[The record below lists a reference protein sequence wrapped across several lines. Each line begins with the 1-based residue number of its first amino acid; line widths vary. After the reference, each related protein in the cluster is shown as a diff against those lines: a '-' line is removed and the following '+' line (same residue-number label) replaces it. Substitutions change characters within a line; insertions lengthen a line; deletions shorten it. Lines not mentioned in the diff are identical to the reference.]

1 MNVTNINDK
10 KEFNEDG
17 TYNGAYGDMVQVPKS
32 LYTFMIQSSQQ
43 ILPSINKHVI
53 AYNMKKA
60 KENAADPKAYRFYVN
75 QAALYKKHNIN
86 NPDVDQRIR
95 QSLSDPELKHVED
108 KLRRLRNSPALKT
121 DIGMKQY
128 QNLHL
133 ERERRYNVLEENEH
147 TKYQNVINNPSNN
160 IVPQPK
166 SMKDTPY
173 HSRTIKSFLAKHLDI
188 MQHDISGNLYVLG
201 KKVSDNPKQGSQI
214 LHWITHD
221 YSDMSKIPHGTS
233 TVINALQKK
242 GFNINDIGN
251 TYLWEHLQKK
261 LQQRRQDRQRQ
272 QTPGGAAAT
281 PGRTPHG
288 GIPSSFLTPPSTAR
302 SSSSPLISTPTT
314 READKLSQDMKD
326 NVDRISKITEKYK
339 HRLPSSSGRQGSTPA
354 RPHTASK
361 DDLRRKCKR
370 TTLFDDGHRD
380 DYNLRARHRK
390 KSKDDDD
397 DDRHDSPKKHA
408 KRKSKRKQ

>member
-10 KEFNEDG
+10 REFNEDG

-43 ILPSINKHVI
+43 VLPSINKHVI

-60 KENAADPKAYRFYVN
+60 KENAADPKTYRYYVN

-95 QSLSDPELKHVED
+95 QSLSDPELKRVED
-108 KLRRLRNSPALKT
+108 KIKRMRNSPTLKT
-121 DIGMKQY
+121 DIGMKEY
-128 QNLHL
+128 QNLHI

-147 TKYQNVINNPSNN
+147 TKYQNFINNPSNN
-160 IVPQPK
+160 IVPQPE

-173 HSRTIKSFLAKHLDI
+173 HSRTIKSFLAKHPDL

-201 KKVSDNPKQGSQI
+201 KKVSDNPKQGGKI

-221 YSDMSKIPHGTS
+221 YSDLSQIPHGTS
-233 TVINALQKK
+233 AVINALRKK

-251 TYLWEHLQKK
+251 TYLREHLQKK
-261 LQQRRQDRQRQ
+261 LQQKRESRQ
-272 QTPGGAAAT
+272 QQRHEEAPRGATAT
-281 PGRTPHG
+281 PGRTPQQQRDS
-288 GIPSSFLTPPSTAR
+288 IPSSYLTPPSTVR
-302 SSSSPLISTPTT
+302 SSEQLLQSMRDGT
-314 READKLSQDMKD
+314 
-326 NVDRISKITEKYK
+326 DRVSRIVEKYK
-339 HRLPSSSGRQGSTPA
+339 KSSSGAQASTPI
-354 RPHTASK
+354 RT
-361 DDLRRKCKR
+361 DDPRRKRKR
-370 TTLFDDGHRD
+370 TTLFDDGRRD
-380 DYNLRARHRK
+380 DYNLRTRHRK

-397 DDRHDSPKKHA
+397 DRPKKHA
-408 KRKSKRKQ
+408 KRKTKRQ

>member
-10 KEFNEDG
+10 REFNEDG

-60 KENAADPKAYRFYVN
+60 KENAADPKTYRFYVN

-95 QSLSDPELKHVED
+95 QSLSDPELKRVED
-108 KLRRLRNSPALKT
+108 KLNRLRNSPTLKT
-121 DIGMKQY
+121 DIGMKEY

-147 TKYQNVINNPSNN
+147 TKYQNFINNPSNN
-160 IVPQPK
+160 IVPQPE
-166 SMKDTPY
+166 SRKDTPY
-173 HSRTIKSFLAKHLDI
+173 HSRTIKSFLAKHPDI

-201 KKVSDNPKQGSQI
+201 KKVSDDRKQGGKI

-221 YSDMSKIPHGTS
+221 YSDLSQIPHGTS
-233 TVINALQKK
+233 AVINALRKK

-251 TYLWEHLQKK
+251 TYLREHLQKK
-261 LQQRRQDRQRQ
+261 LQQRREDRQRQ

-281 PGRTPHG
+281 PGRTPPQG
-288 GIPSSFLTPPSTAR
+288 GIPSSFLTPPSTVH
-302 SSSSPLISTPTT
+302 SSSSRVSELTKRI
-314 READKLSQDMKD
+314 KD
-326 NVDRISKITEKYK
+326 RSDRISQILKDTKASSATE
-339 HRLPSSSGRQGSTPA
+339 STAPT

-361 DDLRRKCKR
+361 DDLRRKRKR
-370 TTLFDDGHRD
+370 TTLFDDGRRD
-380 DYNLRARHRK
+380 EYNLRARHRK

-397 DDRHDSPKKHA
+397 GDDRHDRPNKHA
-408 KRKSKRKQ
+408 KRKTKRK

>member
-10 KEFNEDG
+10 REFNEDG

-43 ILPSINKHVI
+43 VLPSINKHVI

-60 KENAADPKAYRFYVN
+60 KENAAVPKTYRYYVN

-95 QSLSDPELKHVED
+95 QSLSDPELKRIED
-108 KLRRLRNSPALKT
+108 KMNRLRKSSTLTT
-121 DIGMKQY
+121 DIGMKEY

-133 ERERRYNVLEENEH
+133 ERERRYNVLEQNEH
-147 TKYQNVINNPSNN
+147 TKYQNFINNLSNN
-160 IVPQPK
+160 IVPQPE

-173 HSRTIKSFLAKHLDI
+173 HSRTIKSFLAKHPDI
-188 MQHDISGNLYVLG
+188 MQHDISGNLYILG
-201 KKVSDNPKQGSQI
+201 KKVSDTPKQGGKI

-221 YSDMSKIPHGTS
+221 YSDLSQIPHGTS
-233 TVINALQKK
+233 AIINALRKK

-251 TYLWEHLQKK
+251 TYLREHLQKK
-261 LQQRRQDRQRQ
+261 LQQRRRQRQ
-272 QTPGGAAAT
+272 QEETPRGATAT
-281 PGRTPHG
+281 PGRTPQQR
-288 GIPSSFLTPPSTAR
+288 GIPSSFLTPPSSSRRDILPSLSASASR
-302 SSSSPLISTPTT
+302 SSRLIREALGEIDKLKELKSGPVTPRSTPT
-314 READKLSQDMKD
+314 
-326 NVDRISKITEKYK
+326 
-339 HRLPSSSGRQGSTPA
+339 
-354 RPHTASK
+354 RPRT
-361 DDLRRKCKR
+361 DDEVRRKRKK

-380 DYNLRARHRK
+380 DYNLRGRHRK

-397 DDRHDSPKKHA
+397 GDDRPKKHA
-408 KRKSKRKQ
+408 KRKTKQK

>member
-10 KEFNEDG
+10 REFNEDG

-43 ILPSINKHVI
+43 VLPSINKHVI

-60 KENAADPKAYRFYVN
+60 KENAADPKTYRYYVN

-95 QSLSDPELKHVED
+95 QSLSDPELKRVED
-108 KLRRLRNSPALKT
+108 KLNRLRNSPALKT
-121 DIGMKQY
+121 DIGMKEY

-147 TKYQNVINNPSNN
+147 TKYQNFINNPSNN
-160 IVPQPK
+160 IVPQPE
-166 SMKDTPY
+166 SMKDTSY
-173 HSRTIKSFLAKHLDI
+173 HSRTIKSFLAKYPDI

-201 KKVSDNPKQGSQI
+201 KKVSDDRKQGSRI

-221 YSDMSKIPHGTS
+221 YSDLSKVPHGTS
-233 TVINALQKK
+233 TVINALRKK

-251 TYLWEHLQKK
+251 TYLREHLQKR
-261 LQQRRQDRQRQ
+261 LQEKREARQ
-272 QTPGGAAAT
+272 QQGQQTTPIS
-281 PGRTPHG
+281 PISPRSE
-288 GIPSSFLTPPSTAR
+288 IPSSS
-302 SSSSPLISTPTT
+302 
-314 READKLSQDMKD
+314 
-326 NVDRISKITEKYK
+326 
-339 HRLPSSSGRQGSTPA
+339 PSSHVSELTKRIRERSNRMSQIITDAKAATATTDSTTPI
-354 RPHTASK
+354 RPHTTSV
-361 DDLRRKCKR
+361 DDLRRKRKR
-370 TTLFDDGHRD
+370 TTLFDDGRRD
-380 DYNLRARHRK
+380 KYDLRARHRK

-397 DDRHDSPKKHA
+397 ADDRHDRPKKHA
-408 KRKSKRKQ
+408 KRKSKRK

>member
-10 KEFNEDG
+10 REFNEDG

-43 ILPSINKHVI
+43 VLPSINKHVI

-60 KENAADPKAYRFYVN
+60 KENAADPKTYRYYVN

-95 QSLSDPELKHVED
+95 QSLSDPELKRVED
-108 KLRRLRNSPALKT
+108 KIKRMRNSPTLKT
-121 DIGMKQY
+121 DIGMKEY
-128 QNLHL
+128 QNLHI

-147 TKYQNVINNPSNN
+147 TKYQNFINNPSNN
-160 IVPQPK
+160 IAPQPE

-173 HSRTIKSFLAKHLDI
+173 HSRTIKSFLTKHPDV

-201 KKVSDNPKQGSQI
+201 KKISDNPKQGGKI

-221 YSDMSKIPHGTS
+221 YSDLSQIPHGAS
-233 TVINALQKK
+233 AVINALRKK

-251 TYLWEHLQKK
+251 TYLREHLQKK
-261 LQQRRQDRQRQ
+261 LQQKRESRQ
-272 QTPGGAAAT
+272 QQRHEETPRGATAT
-281 PGRTPHG
+281 PGRTPQQQRDS
-288 GIPSSFLTPPSTAR
+288 IPSSYLTPPSTVR
-302 SSSSPLISTPTT
+302 SSEQLLQSMRDGT
-314 READKLSQDMKD
+314 
-326 NVDRISKITEKYK
+326 DRVSRIAEKYK
-339 HRLPSSSGRQGSTPA
+339 KSSSGAQASTPI
-354 RPHTASK
+354 RM
-361 DDLRRKCKR
+361 DDLRRKRKK
-370 TTLFDDGHRD
+370 TTLFDDGRRD
-380 DYNLRARHRK
+380 DYNLRTRHRK

-397 DDRHDSPKKHA
+397 DDRPKKHA
-408 KRKSKRKQ
+408 KRKTKRQ

>member
-10 KEFNEDG
+10 REFNEDG

-43 ILPSINKHVI
+43 VLPSINKHVI

-60 KENAADPKAYRFYVN
+60 KENAADPKTYRYDVN
-75 QAALYKKHNIN
+75 QAALYKKYNIN

-95 QSLSDPELKHVED
+95 QSLSDPELKRVED
-108 KLRRLRNSPALKT
+108 KMNRLRNSSTLKT
-121 DIGMKQY
+121 DIGMTEY

-147 TKYQNVINNPSNN
+147 TKYQNFINNPSNN
-160 IVPQPK
+160 IVPQPE

-173 HSRTIKSFLAKHLDI
+173 HSRTIKSFLAKHPDI

-201 KKVSDNPKQGSQI
+201 KKVSDIPKQGSWI

-221 YSDMSKIPHGTS
+221 YSDLSKVPHGTS
-233 TVINALQKK
+233 TVINALRKK

-251 TYLWEHLQKK
+251 TYLREHLQKR
-261 LQQRRQDRQRQ
+261 LQQKREARQ
-272 QTPGGAAAT
+272 QQGQQTTPRGASST
-281 PGRTPHG
+281 SSRSE
-288 GIPSSFLTPPSTAR
+288 IPSSSPSLHVSELTK
-302 SSSSPLISTPTT
+302 LI
-314 READKLSQDMKD
+314 REKSDRLSQILKD
-326 NVDRISKITEKYK
+326 TKATTATE
-339 HRLPSSSGRQGSTPA
+339 STTPI
-354 RPHTASK
+354 RPHTASM
-361 DDLRRKCKR
+361 DDLRRKRKR
-370 TTLFDDGHRD
+370 TTLFDDGRRD
-380 DYNLRARHRK
+380 KYDLRARHRK

-397 DDRHDSPKKHA
+397 DDDRHDRPKKHA
-408 KRKSKRKQ
+408 KRKTKRK

>member
-10 KEFNEDG
+10 REFNEDG

-60 KENAADPKAYRFYVN
+60 KENAADPKTYRYYVN

-95 QSLSDPELKHVED
+95 QSLSDPELKRVED
-108 KLRRLRNSPALKT
+108 KIKRMRNSPTLKT
-121 DIGMKQY
+121 DIGMKEY
-128 QNLHL
+128 QNLHI

-147 TKYQNVINNPSNN
+147 TKYQNFINNPSNN
-160 IVPQPK
+160 IVPQPE

-173 HSRTIKSFLAKHLDI
+173 HSRTLKSFLAKHPDL

-201 KKVSDNPKQGSQI
+201 KKVSDNPKQGGMI

-221 YSDMSKIPHGTS
+221 YSDLSKIPHGTS
-233 TVINALQKK
+233 AVINALRKK

-251 TYLWEHLQKK
+251 TYLREHLQKK
-261 LQQRRQDRQRQ
+261 LQQKRESRQ
-272 QTPGGAAAT
+272 QQRHEEAPRGATAT
-281 PGRTPHG
+281 PGRTPQQQRDS
-288 GIPSSFLTPPSTAR
+288 IPSSYLTPPSTVR
-302 SSSSPLISTPTT
+302 SSEQLLQSMRDGT
-314 READKLSQDMKD
+314 
-326 NVDRISKITEKYK
+326 DRVSRIAEKYK
-339 HRLPSSSGRQGSTPA
+339 KSSSGAQASTPI
-354 RPHTASK
+354 RM
-361 DDLRRKCKR
+361 DDLRRKRKK
-370 TTLFDDGHRD
+370 TTLFDDGRRD
-380 DYNLRARHRK
+380 DYNLRTRHRK

-397 DDRHDSPKKHA
+397 DDDRPKKHA
-408 KRKSKRKQ
+408 KRKTKRQ

>member
-10 KEFNEDG
+10 REFNEDG

-60 KENAADPKAYRFYVN
+60 KENAADPKTYRYYVN

-95 QSLSDPELKHVED
+95 QSLSDPELRRVED
-108 KLRRLRNSPALKT
+108 KIKRMRNSPTLKT
-121 DIGMKQY
+121 DIGMKEY
-128 QNLHL
+128 QNLHI

-147 TKYQNVINNPSNN
+147 TKYQNFINNPSNN
-160 IVPQPK
+160 IVPQPE

-173 HSRTIKSFLAKHLDI
+173 HSRTIKSFLAKHPDL

-201 KKVSDNPKQGSQI
+201 KKVSDNPKQGGKI

-221 YSDMSKIPHGTS
+221 YSDLSQIPHGTS
-233 TVINALQKK
+233 AVITALRKK

-251 TYLWEHLQKK
+251 TYLREHLQKK
-261 LQQRRQDRQRQ
+261 VQQRRQQRQ
-272 QTPGGAAAT
+272 QTPRGATAT
-281 PGRTPHG
+281 PGRTPQQRD
-288 GIPSSFLTPPSTAR
+288 GIPSSFLTPPSTIH
-302 SSSSPLISTPTT
+302 SSSSLISTPAT
-314 READKLSQDMKD
+314 READKLSHSIRDST
-326 NVDRISKITEKYK
+326 DRISRLTEKYK
-339 HRLPSSSGRQGSTPA
+339 HRLPTSSGAHGSSTPA
-354 RPHTASK
+354 RPSAPST
-361 DDLRRKCKR
+361 DDPRRKRKR
-370 TTLFDDGHRD
+370 TTLFDDGRRD
-380 DYNLRARHRK
+380 DYNLRTRHRK

-397 DDRHDSPKKHA
+397 DDRPKKHA
-408 KRKSKRKQ
+408 KRKTKRQ

>member
-10 KEFNEDG
+10 REFNEDG

-43 ILPSINKHVI
+43 VLPSINKHVI

-60 KENAADPKAYRFYVN
+60 KENAADPKTYRYYVN

-95 QSLSDPELKHVED
+95 QSLSDPELKRVED
-108 KLRRLRNSPALKT
+108 KIKRMRNSPTLKT
-121 DIGMKQY
+121 DIGMKEY
-128 QNLHL
+128 QNLHI

-147 TKYQNVINNPSNN
+147 TKYQNFINNPSNN
-160 IVPQPK
+160 IVPQPE

-173 HSRTIKSFLAKHLDI
+173 HSRTIKSFLAKHPDV

-201 KKVSDNPKQGSQI
+201 KKISDNPKQGGKI

-221 YSDMSKIPHGTS
+221 YSDLSQIPHGAS
-233 TVINALQKK
+233 AVINALRKK

-251 TYLWEHLQKK
+251 TYLREHLQKK
-261 LQQRRQDRQRQ
+261 LQQKRESRQ
-272 QTPGGAAAT
+272 QQRHEETPRGATAT
-281 PGRTPHG
+281 PGRTPQQQRDS
-288 GIPSSFLTPPSTAR
+288 IPSSYLTPPSTVR
-302 SSSSPLISTPTT
+302 SSEQLLQSMRDGT
-314 READKLSQDMKD
+314 
-326 NVDRISKITEKYK
+326 DRVSRIAEKYK
-339 HRLPSSSGRQGSTPA
+339 KSSSGAQGSTPI
-354 RPHTASK
+354 RM
-361 DDLRRKCKR
+361 DDLRRKRKK
-370 TTLFDDGHRD
+370 TTLFDDGRRD
-380 DYNLRARHRK
+380 DYNLRTRHRK

-397 DDRHDSPKKHA
+397 DRPKKHA
-408 KRKSKRKQ
+408 KRKTKRQ

>member
-10 KEFNEDG
+10 REFNEDG

-43 ILPSINKHVI
+43 VLPSINKHVI

-60 KENAADPKAYRFYVN
+60 KENAADPKTYRYYVN

-95 QSLSDPELKHVED
+95 QSLSDPELKRIED
-108 KLRRLRNSPALKT
+108 KMNRLRNSSTLKT
-121 DIGMKQY
+121 DIGMTEY

-147 TKYQNVINNPSNN
+147 TKYQNFINNPSNN
-160 IVPQPK
+160 IVPQPE

-173 HSRTIKSFLAKHLDI
+173 HSRIVKSFLAKHPDT

-201 KKVSDNPKQGSQI
+201 KKVSDNPKQGGWI

-221 YSDMSKIPHGTS
+221 YSDLSKVPHGAS
-233 TVINALQKK
+233 ALINALRKK

-251 TYLWEHLQKK
+251 TYLREHLQKR
-261 LQQRRQDRQRQ
+261 LQQKRETQRQ
-272 QTPGGAAAT
+272 QGQQTTPRGAASAT
-281 PGRTPHG
+281 SP
-288 GIPSSFLTPPSTAR
+288 
-302 SSSSPLISTPTT
+302 SSSSSRASELSKLIREKSDRLSQILKDTKASTTGTKSPTT
-314 READKLSQDMKD
+314 P
-326 NVDRISKITEKYK
+326 I
-339 HRLPSSSGRQGSTPA
+339 
-354 RPHTASK
+354 RPHTATM
-361 DDLRRKCKR
+361 DDLRRKRKR
-370 TTLFDDGHRD
+370 TTLFDDGRRD
-380 DYNLRARHRK
+380 KYDLRARHRK

-397 DDRHDSPKKHA
+397 DDDRHDRPKKHA
-408 KRKSKRKQ
+408 KRKTKRK

>member
-10 KEFNEDG
+10 REFNEDG

-43 ILPSINKHVI
+43 VLPSINKHVI

-60 KENAADPKAYRFYVN
+60 KENAADPKTYRYYVN

-95 QSLSDPELKHVED
+95 QSLSDPELKRIED
-108 KLRRLRNSPALKT
+108 KMNRLRNSPTLKT
-121 DIGMKQY
+121 DIGMTEY

-147 TKYQNVINNPSNN
+147 TKYQNFINNPSNN
-160 IVPQPK
+160 IVPQPE

-173 HSRTIKSFLAKHLDI
+173 HSRTIKSFLAKHPDI

-201 KKVSDNPKQGSQI
+201 KKVSDDRRQGSKI

-221 YSDMSKIPHGTS
+221 YSDLSKVPHGTS
-233 TVINALQKK
+233 AVINALRKK

-251 TYLWEHLQKK
+251 TYLREHLQKR
-261 LQQRRQDRQRQ
+261 LQQKREARQ
-272 QTPGGAAAT
+272 QQGQQTTLRGAVSA
-281 PGRTPHG
+281 
-288 GIPSSFLTPPSTAR
+288 PSP
-302 SSSSPLISTPTT
+302 SSSSSRVSELTKRIKDRSDRMSEILKDTIASTTATKSPTT
-314 READKLSQDMKD
+314 PIQ
-326 NVDRISKITEKYK
+326 
-339 HRLPSSSGRQGSTPA
+339 
-354 RPHTASK
+354 PHTASM
-361 DDLRRKCKR
+361 DDLRRKRKR
-370 TTLFDDGHRD
+370 TTLFDDGRRD
-380 DYNLRARHRK
+380 KYDLRARHRK
-390 KSKDDDD
+390 KSKDGDDA
-397 DDRHDSPKKHA
+397 DDRHDRPKKHA
-408 KRKSKRKQ
+408 KRKTKRK

>member
-10 KEFNEDG
+10 REFNEDG

-43 ILPSINKHVI
+43 VLPSINKHVI

-60 KENAADPKAYRFYVN
+60 KENAADPQTYRYYVN

-95 QSLSDPELKHVED
+95 QSLSDPELKRVED
-108 KLRRLRNSPALKT
+108 KIKRMRNSPTLKT
-121 DIGMKQY
+121 DIGMKEY
-128 QNLHL
+128 QNLHI

-147 TKYQNVINNPSNN
+147 TKYQNFINNPSNN
-160 IVPQPK
+160 IVPQPE

-173 HSRTIKSFLAKHLDI
+173 HSRTIKSFLAKHPDL

-201 KKVSDNPKQGSQI
+201 KKVSDNPKQGGKI

-221 YSDMSKIPHGTS
+221 YSDLSQIPHGTS
-233 TVINALQKK
+233 AVINALRKK

-251 TYLWEHLQKK
+251 TYLREHLQKK
-261 LQQRRQDRQRQ
+261 LQQRRQQRQ
-272 QTPGGAAAT
+272 QTPRGATAT
-281 PGRTPHG
+281 PGRTPQQRD
-288 GIPSSFLTPPSTAR
+288 GIPSSFLTPPSSSRRDTLPSLSASASR
-302 SSSSPLISTPTT
+302 SSRLVREALGEIEKLKELKSGSATPRSTPT
-314 READKLSQDMKD
+314 
-326 NVDRISKITEKYK
+326 
-339 HRLPSSSGRQGSTPA
+339 
-354 RPHTASK
+354 RPRT
-361 DDLRRKCKR
+361 DDEGRRKRKK
-370 TTLFDDGHRD
+370 TTLFDDGRRD
-380 DYNLRARHRK
+380 DYNLRERHRK

-397 DDRHDSPKKHA
+397 GTDRPKKHA
-408 KRKSKRKQ
+408 KRKTKHK